1 MCVCVHRVGAGDN
14 REDREM
20 AENSAWMCVRKF
32 SAVDCEEWLIFD
44 TIRQQKSMLHFSVM
58 FAFAQEYGVYAVFFR
73 RLLKDFKTEELFITI
88 VTFFQ

>member
-1 MCVCVHRVGAGDN
+1 
-14 REDREM
+14 
-20 AENSAWMCVRKF
+20 
-32 SAVDCEEWLIFD
+32 
-44 TIRQQKSMLHFSVM
+44 MLHFSVM